1 VKFLDEFYATIN
13 DKKSIE
19 REFSY
24 PCDESGTGNV
34 VIKGLKK

>member
-1 VKFLDEFYATIN
+1 VKFLDQFYSTIN

-19 REFSY
+19 REFGY
-24 PCDESGTGNV
+24 PCIEGGTGNV